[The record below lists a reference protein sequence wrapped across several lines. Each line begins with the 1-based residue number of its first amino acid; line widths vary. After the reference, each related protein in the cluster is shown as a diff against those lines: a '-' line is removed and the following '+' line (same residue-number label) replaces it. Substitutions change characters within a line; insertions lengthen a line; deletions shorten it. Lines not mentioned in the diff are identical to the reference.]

1 MKYPNDGKVDY
12 MLLEDGMNPGDGYGW
27 LTFKGEMQEEK
38 VPVVFSWPDA
48 DDGEINATVY
58 IVKPKSLTLSDIIK
72 HVKKD
77 RYITALKIYHIS
89 TGSIPLYSRRYMHSL
104 SH

>member
-72 HVKKD
+72 KRSIYNCIK
-77 RYITALKIYHIS
+77 YISYINRLNSTLFTSLHALTI
-89 TGSIPLYSRRYMHSL
+89 TLT
-104 SH
+104 